1 MKSQYVIILEADEN
15 ENSFC
20 DNCNISQKEKPINT
34 YYQLHKEDIK
44 EKYQQNAEK
53 RRTYQIEYNK
63 QNHDKYL
70 DYQKKY
76 YDEKKESILRIKR
89 EKILCEC
96 GKLVSQGHLTTHK
109 KTNIHLKN
117 IKNNTSSQSQSLTNQ
132 TILM

>member
-1 MKSQYVIILEADEN
+1 MKSQYVIILDDNEN

-34 YYQLHKEDIK
+34 NTYYQLHKEEIK

-53 RRTYQIEYNK
+53 RRTYQIEYNQ

-76 YDEKKESILRIKR
+76 YDEKKESILRSKR
-89 EKILCEC
+89 EKVLCEC

-117 IKNNTSSQSQSLTNQ
+117 IKNNTSS
-132 TILM
+132 